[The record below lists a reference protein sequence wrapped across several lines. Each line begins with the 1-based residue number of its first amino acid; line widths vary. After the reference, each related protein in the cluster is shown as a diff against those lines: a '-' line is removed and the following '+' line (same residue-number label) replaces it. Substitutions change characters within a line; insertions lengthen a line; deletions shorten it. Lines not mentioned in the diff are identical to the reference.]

1 MMSTRTNVIRGVGF
15 VGQMECKAVV
25 GRVNSSGVAVRSL
38 RHVFLTDR
46 SLKELRDAGKQWAP
60 SDRCGDLQGFSR
72 VETGLRLPLVL
83 ANHCKDDRWLGKREF
98 LEEASMHASDG

>member
-46 SLKELRDAGKQWAP
+46 SLRSSVMRGNSGLPAIDAGISRVSPELRRD
-60 SDRCGDLQGFSR
+60 
-72 VETGLRLPLVL
+72 
-83 ANHCKDDRWLGKREF
+83 
-98 LEEASMHASDG
+98 